1 MLFKVLLDDHHS
13 LLSIGN
19 VREKEIRKQERRT
32 KWWAHGRKG
41 KKERKKKKFSIVNGP
56 HNFQFIYKKI
66 TQQRY
71 LKTKN

>member
-1 MLFKVLLDDHHS
+1 M
-13 LLSIGN
+13 G
-19 VREKEIRKQERRT
+19 E
-32 KWWAHGRKG
+32 
-41 KKERKKKKFSIVNGP
+41 KERKKGKNKFTIVNGP